1 MFKALHPIA
10 YIPLL
15 ACSANSK
22 EPPKTSPI
30 TVEPISLFEA
40 GGFLC
45 DEKSAESYIGHKADA
60 ELAKTILS
68 VTGAKILRWVPPRV
82 SLSKDNRINRIN
94 IAYDE
99 NYIITS
105 IRCG

>member
-1 MFKALHPIA
+1 MFKPLLSITFL
-10 YIPLL
+10 PLL

-22 EPPKTSPI
+22 EPPKSSPI
-30 TVEPISLFEA
+30 IIEPISLFEA

-45 DEKSAESYIGHKADA
+45 NAKSAQSYIGQKADS

-68 VTGAKILRWVPPRV
+68 VTGAKILRWVPPRAN
-82 SLSKDNRINRIN
+82 LSKDHRVNRIN

-99 NYIITS
+99 DYIVTS